1 MHEVGLA
8 HFRYVKHLSIWFD
21 KSSDISS
28 IKLNI
33 SAKFKNTI
41 QFRIQNRYVINEL
54 DVKENL
60 IRDLLIFI
68 WADISASN
76 ERR

>member
-1 MHEVGLA
+1 MHKVGLA
-8 HFRYVKHLSIWFD
+8 HLRYVKHLSIWFD
-21 KSSDISS
+21 KSSDILS